1 MKVLKRHLRCKTD
14 IHRLETH
21 RNIEVNRKII
31 YQIWLLDPDKFIK
44 RFLHSGLSIYPT

>member
-31 YQIWLLDPDKFIK
+31 YQI
-44 RFLHSGLSIYPT
+44 